1 MTPQRGEVWW
11 VRLDPTLGSE
21 TKKSRPCL
29 VVGSDV
35 LNQRRHTIVV
45 VPLSTGPQAAPPLAV
60 PVHGAG
66 KSALAVTDQIGAAT
80 RERFIRRMGKLSEP
94 DLAAV
99 EEGLRAVLEL

>member
-1 MTPQRGEVWW
+1 MTPQRGELWR
-11 VRLDPTLGSE
+11 VRLDRTPASE
-21 TKKSRPCL
+21 TKKIRPCL

-66 KSALAVTDQIGAAT
+66 RSAVAVTDQIRAAA
-80 RERFIRRMGKLSEP
+80 RERFIRRVGKLSEP

>member
-1 MTPQRGEVWW
+1 MTPQRGELWW

-21 TKKSRPCL
+21 IKKSRPCL

-35 LNQRRHTIVV
+35 LNERRHTIVV

-60 PVHGAG
+60 PVHSSGRPAV
-66 KSALAVTDQIGAAT
+66 AVTDQIRAAA
-80 RERFIRRMGKLSEP
+80 RERFIRRMGKLSGP

-99 EEGLRAVLEL
+99 EDGLRAVLEL

>member
-1 MTPQRGEVWW
+1 MTPQRGELWW
-11 VRLDPTLGSE
+11 VRLDPTPGSE
-21 TKKSRPCL
+21 IKKSRPCL

-45 VPLSTGPQAAPPLAV
+45 VPLSTGPEAAPPLAV
-60 PVHGAG
+60 PVHGSG
-66 KSALAVTDQIGAAT
+66 KPAVAVTDQIRAAA
-80 RERFIRRMGKLSEP
+80 RERFLRRMGKLSEP